1 VQDHVDVVLEEW
13 RRELPTADFAPVAVV
28 GRIGRAAALLDRGL
42 NDVFARHGLDRAA
55 WDVLAT
61 LRRAGRPYLRTPT
74 ELAEAVMRS
83 TGGMTR
89 ILDRMEAQGL
99 IERLPHPEDRRGL
112 LVGLTPEGR
121 RRYGAAGREHLANE
135 RRLVAALTAPEQ
147 EQLAA
152 LLRTLLISL
161 EDKKGLVTH
170 DDDRR
175 IRGRA

>member
-13 RRELPTADFAPVAVV
+13 RHELPTADLAPVAVV

-42 NDVFARHGLDRAA
+42 NDVFVRHGLDRAA

-74 ELAEAVMRS
+74 ELAAAVMRS

-135 RRLVAALTAPEQ
+135 RRLVSALTDAEQ
-147 EQLAA
+147 AQLAG

-161 EDKKGLVTH
+161 ESREVTH
-170 DDDRR
+170 DDRR
-175 IRGRA
+175 VRGRA